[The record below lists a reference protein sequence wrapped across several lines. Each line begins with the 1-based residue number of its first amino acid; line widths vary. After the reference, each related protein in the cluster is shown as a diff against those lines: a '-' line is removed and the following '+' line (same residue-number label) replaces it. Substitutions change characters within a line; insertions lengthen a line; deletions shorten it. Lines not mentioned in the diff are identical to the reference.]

1 MLRTKRRMSDL
12 EIASRLR
19 AKRNFS
25 VPGNLERKAVLQAA
39 KWLGLQVSTRANDDG
54 GYTIRFI
61 AN

>member
-1 MLRTKRRMSDL
+1 MSDL